1 MSVLGELRLGAATLS
16 RASFIATVAALLI
29 CGPTSR
35 VIAADDAPPEEARA
49 AEQRLLGSDEEAT
62 RFAACQPFTREIA
75 GEGAVQESFDASLR
89 DAGVPAAARL
99 EVRRALATAIDFGR
113 EVAAGD
119 RFYVRYEQTF
129 TALGAPIGVGRVLW
143 LEVFTRAKGPVA
155 IHRFR
160 PPGGAERFW
169 LANGEAATAP
179 SMRLPLDA
187 VTVSSGFGMRADPF
201 DQPPPSKSIGKRAP
215 MGGPDQPASG
225 VSGKG
230 SALNAA
236 TPRGIA
242 LGLAPSP
249 GLKAPPRGFPAVF
262 MHEGIDL
269 AAPTGTPIYAA
280 SDGIVVGA
288 TPNGGYGNWIRIDHS
303 RKLSTVYGHL
313 SEFAPGIKEG
323 VQVSQGDLI
332 GFVGNTGRS
341 TGPHLH
347 FEILSNGKPVDPL
360 SYPEIKREQLRG
372 ADLKRFRD
380 QVERAVAERDRETAL
395 ASVPAN

>member
-49 AEQRLLGSDEEAT
+49 AEQRLLGSDEETT

-89 DAGVPAAARL
+89 NAGVPAAARL
-99 EVRRALATAIDFGR
+99 ETRRALATAIDFGR
-113 EVAAGD
+113 EVAAGY

-187 VTVSSGFGMRADPF
+187 VTVSSGFGMRADLF
-201 DQPPPSKSIGKRAP
+201 DQPPSKLIGKRAP

-225 VSGKG
+225 VSGKA
-230 SALNAA
+230 SAQRAH
-236 TPRGIA
+236 
-242 LGLAPSP
+242 APWHCP
-249 GLKAPPRGFPAVF
+249 GAG
-262 MHEGIDL
+262 
-269 AAPTGTPIYAA
+269 
-280 SDGIVVGA
+280 
-288 TPNGGYGNWIRIDHS
+288 
-303 RKLSTVYGHL
+303 
-313 SEFAPGIKEG
+313 
-323 VQVSQGDLI
+323 
-332 GFVGNTGRS
+332 
-341 TGPHLH
+341 
-347 FEILSNGKPVDPL
+347 
-360 SYPEIKREQLRG
+360 
-372 ADLKRFRD
+372 
-380 QVERAVAERDRETAL
+380 AL
-395 ASVPAN
+395 AGLEGAAARVSRGVHA

>member
-1 MSVLGELRLGAATLS
+1 MGAAILS

-29 CGPTSR
+29 CASTSR

-49 AEQRLLGSDEEAT
+49 AEQRLLGTDEEAT

-75 GEGAVQESFDASLR
+75 GEGAVQELFDASLR

-99 EVRRALATAIDFGR
+99 ETRRALATAIDLGR

-201 DQPPPSKSIGKRAP
+201 DQPPPSDVDRQARADGRP
-215 MGGPDQPASG
+215 RPAG
-225 VSGKG
+225 RRRERQGFG
-230 SALNAA
+230 AQ
-236 TPRGIA
+236 RCH
-242 LGLAPSP
+242 APWHRP
-249 GLKAPPRGFPAVF
+249 GAG
-262 MHEGIDL
+262 
-269 AAPTGTPIYAA
+269 
-280 SDGIVVGA
+280 
-288 TPNGGYGNWIRIDHS
+288 
-303 RKLSTVYGHL
+303 
-313 SEFAPGIKEG
+313 
-323 VQVSQGDLI
+323 
-332 GFVGNTGRS
+332 
-341 TGPHLH
+341 
-347 FEILSNGKPVDPL
+347 
-360 SYPEIKREQLRG
+360 
-372 ADLKRFRD
+372 
-380 QVERAVAERDRETAL
+380 AL
-395 ASVPAN
+395 AGLEGAAARVSRGVHA